1 MSQTQ
6 DLSDRIERSIEAE
19 QHFGVGLAS
28 LSAFLTVDDD
38 GSARMAIAGE
48 VVAPGRG
55 NLVRNLQ
62 VLASAHDPKGRVLG
76 VWRETVG
83 VDGFYDFQAFAMS
96 DYSSLP
102 TADVAT
108 IKIYPCGY

>member
-1 MSQTQ
+1 MSLTH
-6 DLSDRIERSIEAE
+6 DLSDRIERRPEAE
-19 QHFGVGLAS
+19 QHFGVSLQS
-28 LSAFLTVDDD
+28 LSAFLTVDED

-62 VLASAHDPKGRVLG
+62 VLASAHDAKGRVLG

-108 IKIYPCGY
+108 IKMYPCDY